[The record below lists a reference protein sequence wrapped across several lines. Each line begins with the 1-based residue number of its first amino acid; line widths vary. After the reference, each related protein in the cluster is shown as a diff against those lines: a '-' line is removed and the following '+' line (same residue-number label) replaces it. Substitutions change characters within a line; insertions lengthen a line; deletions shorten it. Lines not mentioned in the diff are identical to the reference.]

1 MWCYNIIK
9 KALIRCNN
17 WPQIKLIP
25 IPVVSNHILQRVP
38 PQTPRLLYHQ
48 FTTVLMYYK
57 MIKHMKHVFLV
68 SILFMASIATA
79 FGQRNTQING
89 DGKLVTVNTPT
100 ITSDISTIKMYGIPG
115 GNGAIEIKVGAAEAS
130 ISIQSDGNLVQ
141 YFDVQ
146 QEGKKLTVAMPK
158 NRNNN
163 LWIENTHIRI
173 VIAVP
178 QLEKLD
184 IETNLNCT
192 VSGLNNA
199 RFELQ
204 KSSNGDIQLEGTV
217 QDLQIDK
224 TGNGNIQAKDMV
236 ATDAKINSMGN
247 GDVKVTVNGVL
258 KTNRSGNGSIINYGT
273 ANAKKGLD
281 MGNGET
287 VDPSSVQTADSLE
300 NTPVTYVTVNL
311 VNPKIQ
317 KLRLSVQGDAN
328 GKFSYGFDINGL
340 SSREERLPVGTK
352 VKNKLG
358 KVLYTVVADDEGK
371 SIQL

>member
-1 MWCYNIIK
+1 
-9 KALIRCNN
+9 
-17 WPQIKLIP
+17 
-25 IPVVSNHILQRVP
+25 
-38 PQTPRLLYHQ
+38 
-48 FTTVLMYYK
+48 

-68 SILFMASIATA
+68 SIFIMVSIATA
-79 FGQRNTQING
+79 IGQRNTQING
-89 DGKLVTVNTPT
+89 NGKLVTVNTPT
-100 ITSDISTIKMYGIPG
+100 ISNDISSIKMYGIPG
-115 GNGAIEIKVGAAEAS
+115 GNGGIDIKAGAAEAS

-158 NRNNN
+158 NRDNK

-184 IETNLNCT
+184 IETNLDCT
-192 VSGLNNA
+192 VSGLNNT

-204 KSSNGDIQLEGTV
+204 KTSNGDIQLEGTV

-224 TGNGNIQAKDMV
+224 TGNGDIQAKDMV
-236 ATDAKINSMGN
+236 TTDAKINSMGN
-247 GDVKVTVNGVL
+247 GDVKVTVNGIL
-258 KTNRSGNGSIINYGT
+258 KTNRTGNGSIINYGT

-300 NTPVTYVTVNL
+300 NTPITYVTVNL

-328 GKFSYGFDINGL
+328 GKFSYGFDINAF

-358 KVLYTVVADDEGK
+358 KVLYTVVAEDEGK

>member
-1 MWCYNIIK
+1 
-9 KALIRCNN
+9 
-17 WPQIKLIP
+17 
-25 IPVVSNHILQRVP
+25 VVSNHILQRAP
-38 PQTPRLLYHQ
+38 SQTPALLHHQ

-57 MIKHMKHVFLV
+57 MIRNMKNVFLV
-68 SILFMASIATA
+68 SILFMVSIAIA
-79 FGQRNTQING
+79 MGQKNTQING
-89 DGKLVTVNTPT
+89 NGKLVTVNTPT
-100 ITSDISTIKMYGIPG
+100 IATNISNIKIDGIPG
-115 GNGAIEIKVGAAEAS
+115 GNGAIEINVGATEAS
-130 ISIQSDGNLVQ
+130 INIQSDENLVQ

-146 QEGKKLTVAMPK
+146 QKGKNLIVAMPK
-158 NRNNN
+158 NRNNK

-184 IETNLNCT
+184 IEANLNCT
-192 VSGLNNA
+192 VSGLNNT

-204 KSSNGDIQLEGTV
+204 KSSNGDIQLKGMV

-224 TGNGNIQAKDMV
+224 TGNGNIEAKDMV
-236 ATDAKINSMGN
+236 AIDAKINSMGN
-247 GDVKVTVNGVL
+247 GDVKVTVNNLL

-273 ANAKKGLD
+273 ASAKKGLD
-281 MGNGET
+281 MGNGAT
-287 VDPSSVQTADSLE
+287 IDPASRETADSLD

-311 VNPKIQ
+311 VNPNVK
-317 KLRLSVQGDAN
+317 KMHLSVYGDAN
-328 GKFSYGFDINGL
+328 KKFSYGFDINGL

-358 KVLYTVVADDEGK
+358 KVLYTVVAEDEGQ

>member
-1 MWCYNIIK
+1 M
-9 KALIRCNN
+9 
-17 WPQIKLIP
+17 IP

-38 PQTPRLLYHQ
+38 PQTPRLLHHQ

-57 MIKHMKHVFLV
+57 MIKNMKHVFLV
-68 SILFMASIATA
+68 SILFIASIATA
-79 FGQRNTQING
+79 IGQRNTQING

-100 ITSDISTIKMYGIPG
+100 ITSDISAIKMYGIPG
-115 GNGAIEIKVGAAEAS
+115 GNGAIEIKAGATEAS

-178 QLEKLD
+178 QLEQLD

-192 VSGLNNA
+192 VSGLNNT

-224 TGNGNIQAKDMV
+224 TGNGTVQAKDMV

-247 GDVKVTVNGVL
+247 GDVKVMVNGVL

-287 VDPSSVQTADSLE
+287 VDPSSAQTADSLE
-300 NTPVTYVTVNL
+300 NTPVTYVTVHL

-317 KLRLSVQGDAN
+317 KLRLSVQGNAN